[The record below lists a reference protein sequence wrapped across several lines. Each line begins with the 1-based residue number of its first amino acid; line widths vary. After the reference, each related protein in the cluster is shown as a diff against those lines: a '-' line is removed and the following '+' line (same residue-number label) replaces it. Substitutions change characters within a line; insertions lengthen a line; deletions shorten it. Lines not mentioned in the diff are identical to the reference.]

1 MKYAT
6 IMMKTMAAGALALG
20 LISQA
25 AAMGGTGARTLEPG
39 TSTLQ
44 QVAGTQRYALE
55 VGQAS
60 QLDIRSR
67 NVVGYAGAPHFRL
80 NGVLLDEQR
89 NVVGTAEQVGGGQIA
104 LNQAVQPGRYVFEVR
119 GNVLGGKREGV
130 NQYILQTRLL

>member
-6 IMMKTMAAGALALG
+6 VMMKTMTAGALALG

-25 AAMGGTGARTLEPG
+25 AAMGGTGTHTLEPG
-39 TSTLQ
+39 TSTTHL

-67 NVVGYAGAPHFRL
+67 DVGYAGTPNFRL
-80 NGVLLDEQR
+80 SGVLLDDQR

-104 LNQAVQPGRYVFEVR
+104 LSQTLQPGHYVLEVR
-119 GNVLGGKREGV
+119 GNALGGKRDGA
-130 NQYILQTRLL
+130 NQYTLQARLL